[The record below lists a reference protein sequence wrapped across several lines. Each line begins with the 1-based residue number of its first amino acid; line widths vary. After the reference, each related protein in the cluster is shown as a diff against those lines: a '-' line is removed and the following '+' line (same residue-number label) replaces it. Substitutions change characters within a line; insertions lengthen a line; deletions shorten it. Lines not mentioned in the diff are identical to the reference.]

1 MSDILTLKDAS
12 KTESDDDVTD
22 ISITDNSKS
31 TQDENGDLNRYEK
44 DTPLLKRSR

>member
-12 KTESDDDVTD
+12 KAESDDDATD

-31 TQDENGDLNRYEK
+31 AQDENGDLNRYEK
-44 DTPLLKRSR
+44 GTPL

>member
-22 ISITDNSKS
+22 ISITDNSKR
-31 TQDENGDLNRYEK
+31 TQEETGDLNRYENK
-44 DTPLLKRSR
+44 YR